1 MISSSSFL
9 DSLCSWRKAFLL
21 SAALT
26 GAGGGQ
32 PATAST
38 PVFQSVHEFN
48 GQDAVVTGPGGH
60 GPSSDGN
67 TPYGRL
73 LRTTDG
79 TLYATT
85 CRGGVWHSG
94 GVFSFSPPTPSHPT
108 WTEKTVYS
116 LGGGALDDGFCA
128 VGGLIFDGARRLYGT
143 ALEGGPYVHPES
155 ADPGGIVFAL
165 TPPASGKGEW
175 KEHVLYA
182 FREKRLGWQ
191 PNSTLLRDRYGALYG
206 LVATGG
212 AHGSGGIYKLTPP
225 TVSATAWTETLIYS
239 FAPTD
244 SSDQIVDAPLIM
256 DSSGALY
263 SRDPEYGSKHNGAI
277 IKLTPPTAM
286 GHAWTMDVLYKFA
299 GDADGAKPL
308 GGVIF
313 GAKGTL
319 LGTTSAGG
327 NNNAGTIFS
336 LTPPVAGNTGWTH
349 NILYAYPDNNGLS
362 GPVASPVRGKGGTL
376 YIANES
382 GDNGI
387 GSLSQLTPP
396 VAGTTRWT
404 ARVLHHFTQQ
414 RDGGN
419 PVSGPV
425 VDENGVLY
433 GTASFGGKYETG
445 TLYQLTP

>member
-1 MISSSSFL
+1 MISSASFL

-79 TLYATT
+79 TLYTTT
-85 CRGGVWHSG
+85 CKGGARYDG
-94 GVFSFSPPTPSHPT
+94 GIFSFTPPSATHPS
-108 WTEKTVYS
+108 WIEKTVYW
-116 LGGGALDDGFCA
+116 LGSAGHDGFCPI
-128 VGGLIFDGARRLYGT
+128 GGVIPSGKGGLYGT
-143 ALEGGPYVHPES
+143 AAGGGPYEKLGQQGP
-155 ADPGGIVFAL
+155 AGIVFEL
-165 TPPASGKGEW
+165 VPPSSGKGEW
-175 KEHVLYA
+175 RERIIYA
-182 FREKRLGWQ
+182 FKLKSLGWV
-191 PNSTLLRDRYGALYG
+191 PNSTPLRDRYGALYG
-206 LVATGG
+206 LVAIGG

-336 LTPPVAGNTGWTH
+336 LTPPVAGNTAWTH

-382 GDNGI
+382 GDNGS